1 VFEEAFVDRKIAL
14 GIIIGV
20 AAIGLV
26 FAAFFTGRSK
36 QPVSVDSKKAV
47 IPVSASAILAQA
59 KDFEVKGNLLDAK
72 TAYQKL
78 VTEYPNLSDVMTWQ
92 RKLEE
97 LTMKLLFSPVITPK
111 SIQYEIK
118 PGDTLA
124 RIAKDNKT
132 TVELIKRSNNLS
144 SDNIVPGKKLKIWT
158 APLSI
163 LVYKGQNILI
173 LKAEEEII
181 KTYIVST
188 GANNSTPVGTYKIVT
203 KLPNPTW
210 FKAGAVVASGSAD
223 NQLGTRWLGFNLQ
236 GYGIHGTIDPQN
248 LGKQVTQGCVRM
260 ANADVEEVFAIVPS
274 GTTVTIVD

>member
-1 VFEEAFVDRKIAL
+1 VDRRIAL

-20 AAIGLV
+20 AVLGLV
-26 FAAFFTGRSK
+26 FAAFFAGRSK
-36 QPVSVDSKKAV
+36 QPHANDAKKTD
-47 IPVSASAILAQA
+47 IPVSATAILTQA
-59 KDFEVKGNLLDAK
+59 KDLEAKGNLLDAQA
-72 TAYQKL
+72 AYQK
-78 VTEYPNLSDVMTWQ
+78 VVAEYPNLSDVMTWQ
-92 RKLEE
+92 RKLEDIN
-97 LTMKLLFSPVITPK
+97 MKLLFSPVITPK
-111 SIQYEIK
+111 SIQYEVK
-118 PGDTLA
+118 PGDTLT
-124 RIAKDNKT
+124 RIAKEYKT

-144 SDNIVPGKKLKIWT
+144 NDNIVPGKSLKVWT

-163 LVYKGQNILI
+163 LVYKRQNILI
-173 LKAEEEII
+173 LKADEEIL

-188 GANNSTPVGTYKIVT
+188 GANNSTPVGTYKIVN

-210 FKAGAVVASGSAD
+210 FKAGAVVPPGSAD

-260 ANADVEEVFAIVPS
+260 ANPDVEELYAIVPS

>member
-1 VFEEAFVDRKIAL
+1 MDRKVAL
-14 GIIIGV
+14 GIIVGV
-20 AAIGLV
+20 VVVGLI

-36 QPVSVDSKKAV
+36 QPTAGDSKKPV

-59 KDFEVKGNLLDAK
+59 KDLEIKGNLLDAK
-72 TAYQKL
+72 AAYQKL
-78 VTEYPNLSDVMTWQ
+78 ITEYPNLSDVMIWQ

-97 LTMKLLFSPVITPK
+97 MNMKSLFSPLVTPK
-111 SIQYEIK
+111 SIQYDVK
-118 PGDTLA
+118 PGDTLT

-132 TVELIKRSNNLS
+132 TVELIKRSNNLTN
-144 SDNIVPGKKLKIWT
+144 DNIVPGKKLKIWT
-158 APLSI
+158 APFSI

-173 LKAEEEII
+173 LKADEEII

-188 GANNSTPVGTYKIVT
+188 GANNSTPIGTYKIVT

-210 FKAGAVVASGSAD
+210 FKAGAVVPSGSAD

-260 ANADVEEVFAIVPS
+260 ANPDVEELYTIVPS